1 MHFWGLRFFPQIFL
15 CVKSMIFRKSVYE
28 VIMQRGGRA
37 TKRVMVC
44 HLMIM
49 KNTGVLGDSEV
60 NSSHYNTLEQSKT
73 KDPNIKAGKLSPK

>member
-1 MHFWGLRFFPQIFL
+1 
-15 CVKSMIFRKSVYE
+15 
-28 VIMQRGGRA
+28 MQRGGRA

-73 KDPNIKAGKLSPK
+73 KDPNIKAGKLSPKEVIPIFLGSVVTPRLEEEHPK